1 MTSHQLY
8 FFIVFTSLMFMF
20 ISSPCSCVEYD
31 GATNLPPSKHN
42 DNVNLS
48 LYYETLC
55 PGSAEFISE
64 VLGKVFEKGLI
75 SIVNLRLIPWGNAE
89 IVEPNKTIDCQH
101 GEDEC
106 YFNTIEACA
115 ILAWPDQPKNHFDFI
130 QCLEN
135 RTLRGPIRDRKEAWL
150 TCCKDLE
157 LSPNFIKD
165 CYESGI
171 GRLLE
176 LKYGD
181 ETLHLNPPLEYV
193 PWVTVNNKA
202 LREDYEKFVEYVCGA
217 YKGGHV
223 PEACKSLSKPAEKP
237 QKVKKCEDA
246 AAKSQKVK
254 LSLYYESLCPYCAN
268 FIENQLVKV
277 FNTDLRIIVN
287 LRLVPYGNAQI
298 RGPDKTIICQHGQ
311 NECYLNTIHA
321 CAINAWPD
329 VRIHFKLI
337 QCIEGQ
343 ASASEQPEAAWRKCC
358 NDLGF
363 SQQPIDNCYQS
374 GEGTKA
380 FQNFIAY
387 VCKAYKGKFLPNACK
402 SSRQE
407 STPREASILPVCYK
421 SSMFATE
428 RVPTSAETSM
438 KMEPPA

>member
-223 PEACKSLSKPAEKP
+223 PEACKSLSKPAEN
-237 QKVKKCEDA
+237 A

>member
-20 ISSPCSCVEYD
+20 ISSPCSCVEYV
-31 GATNLPPSKHN
+31 GATKLPPPKHN

-55 PGSAEFISE
+55 PGCAEFISE
-64 VLGKVFEKGLI
+64 GLGKVFEKGLI
-75 SIVNLRLIPWGNAE
+75 SIVNIRLIPWGNAE
-89 IVEPNKTIDCQH
+89 IVEPNKTVDCQH

-115 ILAWPDQPKNHFDFI
+115 ILAWPDQLKKHFDFI

-150 TCCKDLE
+150 TCCKDLK

-217 YKGGHV
+217 YKGEHV
-223 PEACKSLSKPAEKP
+223 PEACRSLSKPAKS
-237 QKVKKCEDA
+237 DA
-246 AAKSQKVK
+246 AQVTVSSISV
-254 LSLYYESLCPYCAN
+254 
-268 FIENQLVKV
+268 
-277 FNTDLRIIVN
+277 
-287 LRLVPYGNAQI
+287 
-298 RGPDKTIICQHGQ
+298 
-311 NECYLNTIHA
+311 CYA
-321 CAINAWPD
+321 D
-329 VRIHFKLI
+329 
-337 QCIEGQ
+337 E
-343 ASASEQPEAAWRKCC
+343 ASELE
-358 NDLGF
+358 
-363 SQQPIDNCYQS
+363 IDQAN
-374 GEGTKA
+374 
-380 FQNFIAY
+380 
-387 VCKAYKGKFLPNACK
+387 
-402 SSRQE
+402 
-407 STPREASILPVCYK
+407 
-421 SSMFATE
+421 
-428 RVPTSAETSM
+428 
-438 KMEPPA
+438 